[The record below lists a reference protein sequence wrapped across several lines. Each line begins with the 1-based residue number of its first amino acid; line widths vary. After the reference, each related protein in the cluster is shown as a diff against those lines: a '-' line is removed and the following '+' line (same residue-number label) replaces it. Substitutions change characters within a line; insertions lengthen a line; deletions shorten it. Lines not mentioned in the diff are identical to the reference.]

1 MRTDANGKALKPEV
15 QKMLDDVHALGVKQ
29 VVAEKKH
36 DIKYERERE
45 RRFNMPPIPHSREKT
60 VLDDLLK
67 NYKNKISCMRAIMR
81 LPKSEIRDVAM
92 AAILEAF
99 TK

>member
-1 MRTDANGKALKPEV
+1 MKTERKAIRPEV
-15 QKMLDDVHALGVKQ
+15 SRLLEE
-29 VVAEKKH
+29 VAAINK
-36 DIKYERERE
+36 DIKYEKPEKPQ
-45 RRFNMPPIPHSREKT
+45 RFNMPPIPHSREKT

-67 NYKNKISCMRAIMR
+67 SYKNKISCMRAIMR

>member
-1 MRTDANGKALKPEV
+1 MRTVKPEV
-15 QKMLDDVHALGVKQ
+15 QKMLDDVAAT
-29 VVAEKKH
+29 VAADARKEY
-36 DIKYERERE
+36 IKRDKPQ
-45 RRFNMPPIPHSREKT
+45 RFHLPEIPHAREKT

-81 LPKSEIRDVAM
+81 LPKSEIRDIAM
-92 AAILEAF
+92 KAILEAF

>member
-1 MRTDANGKALKPEV
+1 MRTEANRKALKPEV

-29 VVAEKKH
+29 VVAESKE
-36 DIKYERERE
+36 DIKYERE
-45 RRFNMPPIPHSREKT
+45 RRFNMPPILHSREKT

-81 LPKSEIRDVAM
+81 LPKSEIRDIAM
-92 AAILEAF
+92 NAILEAF